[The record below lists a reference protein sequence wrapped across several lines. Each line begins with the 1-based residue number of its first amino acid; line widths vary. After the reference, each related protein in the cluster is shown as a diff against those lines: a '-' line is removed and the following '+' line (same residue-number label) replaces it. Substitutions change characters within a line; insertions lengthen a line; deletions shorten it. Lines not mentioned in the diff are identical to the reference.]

1 MKQKSKY
8 SASAFD
14 EVKRL
19 ELQSKATQKLDDKVI
34 NYVIKQGKFK
44 GKNFAVLDVGCGYG
58 NVAKSRF
65 AKFENAKVLGI
76 DINKEVIA
84 QNNLNNQ
91 NPNFSYAAFDVE
103 NENFADDFSLYLKQ
117 NNLPKFDIIFLSY
130 VLQHLKN
137 PDIALQK
144 LKHFMN
150 EGGFIIVR
158 GSDDG
163 SKMAYHDKNLVAK
176 IIKLYNSAE
185 GISDRLNGRKIYSQ
199 LYDAGFENIKMFFEV
214 KETAT
219 LTPAQKQVVF
229 EQSFSY
235 RKNIFKTLA
244 SENPKVEIHKQN
256 LAKMERYLSA
266 LEQQFQNPKFWYSEL
281 QMVGIAQKEGGK

>member
-19 ELQSKATQKLDDKVI
+19 ELQSKATKKLDDKVI
-34 NYVIKQGKFK
+34 NYVMKQGQFK
-44 GKNFAVLDVGCGYG
+44 DKNFFVLDVGCGYA

-65 AKFENAKVLGI
+65 SKFENAKVLGI
-76 DINKEVIA
+76 DINQIVIE
-84 QNNLNNQ
+84 QNNLDNK
-91 NPNFSYAAFDVE
+91 NPNFSYARFDLE
-103 NENFADDFSLYLKQ
+103 DENFVEDFSLYLRQ

-137 PDIALQK
+137 PDIALEK
-144 LKHFMN
+144 LKPFMK

-163 SKMAYHDKNLVAK
+163 IKMAYHDKNLVEK
-176 IIKLYNSAE
+176 IIKLYNQAE
-185 GISDRLNGRKIYSQ
+185 GISDRYNGRKIYTQ
-199 LYDAGFENIKMFFEV
+199 LFESGFKSIKMFFEV
-214 KETAT
+214 KETSS
-219 LTPAQKQVVF
+219 LSPQQKQVVF

-235 RKNIFKTLA
+235 RTNIFKTLA
-244 SENPKVEIHKQN
+244 SENPKIEIHKQN
-256 LAKMERYLSA
+256 LAKMERYLA
-266 LEQQFQNPKFWYSEL
+266 DLEKQFQNPKFWYAEL